1 MSGTTANG
9 RRASLANL
17 ARGKK
22 TTSQPKPDSQ
32 AFELIPLELLDEP
45 AAAMRDTMDEVAL
58 QELCESITKIGVV
71 EPLVV
76 ERAGDRFR
84 VIAGHRRLIACQA
97 AKFSPVPCVV
107 RNAGAVDPAAVTI
120 AENYYREDVNPV
132 EEAAFL
138 DKLLEERCG
147 GDVDVLAALIRHRRE
162 YVEDRVLLI
171 RGDAGVLEALRDH
184 KITLAV
190 ARELNKVKDPG
201 RRQVYTDAAV
211 RGGATAAVVRT
222 WRASSDDLPALEP
235 EAGAAAPGESA
246 TQTAAPAGELRCMF
260 CDETE
265 DPHLMELTWLHKH
278 CKKILVRL
286 LDRASQPAAEGKV

>member
-1 MSGTTANG
+1 
-9 RRASLANL
+9 
-17 ARGKK
+17 
-22 TTSQPKPDSQ
+22 
-32 AFELIPLELLDEP
+32 
-45 AAAMRDTMDEVAL
+45 MRDTMDELAL

-84 VIAGHRRLIACQA
+84 VVAGHRRLIACQA
-97 AKFSPVPCVV
+97 AKFTPVPCVV
-107 RNAGAVDPAAVTI
+107 RDAGAVDPAAVTI

-162 YVEDRVLLI
+162 YVEDRILLI
-171 RGDAGVLEALRDH
+171 RGDAEVLAALREH

-201 RRQVYTDAAV
+201 YRALYTDAAV
-211 RGGATAAVVRT
+211 RGGATASVVRT
-222 WRASSDDLPALEP
+222 WRASGSELQAIAPD
-235 EAGAAAPGESA
+235 AGAAAPGESA
-246 TQTAAPAGELRCMF
+246 TQTTAPAGELRCMF
-260 CDETE
+260 CEETE
-265 DPHLMELTWLHKH
+265 DPHLMELKWIHRH
-278 CKKILVRL
+278 CNKILGRV
-286 LDRASQPAAEGKV
+286 LDRASQPAAEGKG